1 MSPTPDKSTKLAT
14 LHFGIDLPA
23 NYEELSADQQRVVRR
38 AYKTAIARHPDET
51 DDQLGDALGKLQR
64 GEHPTVTG
72 PAWKDADLVAK
83 SGYPTQAELRAFV
96 AERLAGYNAAILGP
110 RGEDHVEL
118 VPEDQDPADS
128 GAGSSGSSGSSGSG
142 TVDPASAPTSDPTTD
157 PGTVSDPHDGPGGP
171 RHVRYRIVNGE
182 LVCFYGY
189 NVQKKG
195 APARRPWKLQVDAG
209 QALEIPIY
217 AEVGFTRQA
226 NA

>member
-1 MSPTPDKSTKLAT
+1 MSPTPDKSTKRAT
-14 LHFGIDLPA
+14 LHFGIDLPE

-38 AYKTAIARHPDET
+38 AYKTTIARHPDET
-51 DDQLGDALGKLQR
+51 DEQLGDALGKLQR
-64 GEHPTVTG
+64 GEHPGVPG
-72 PAWKDADLVAK
+72 PAWKDADLLAK
-83 SGYPTQAELRAFV
+83 DGYPSQAELRSFV

-110 RGEDHVEL
+110 RGEGHVEL
-118 VPEDQDPADS
+118 VPEGQ
-128 GAGSSGSSGSSGSG
+128 G
-142 TVDPASAPTSDPTTD
+142 PASAPTSDPGTD

-189 NVQKKG
+189 NVQTKDG
-195 APARRPWKLQVDAG
+195 PARRPWKLQVDAG

-217 AEVGFTRQA
+217 AEVGFTRRP